1 MDKMIKIKI
10 AASMLG
16 VSYKT
21 IYNWLE
27 DGSLKLAH
35 PGYVYLKDVEFVQI
49 KKKQEKFDKSQAH
62 SMRFTRDEKGRFKLL
77 SGRMNNKTYKDV
89 D

>member
-1 MDKMIKIKI
+1 MDKMVKIKI
-10 AASMLG
+10 AASVLG
-16 VSYKT
+16 ISYKT

-35 PGYVYLKDVEFVQI
+35 PGYVYLRDVELVQLT
-49 KKKQEKFDKSQAH
+49 KKQEKLEHSRAH
-62 SMRFTRDEKGRFKLL
+62 SMRFTRDEAGRFKLL